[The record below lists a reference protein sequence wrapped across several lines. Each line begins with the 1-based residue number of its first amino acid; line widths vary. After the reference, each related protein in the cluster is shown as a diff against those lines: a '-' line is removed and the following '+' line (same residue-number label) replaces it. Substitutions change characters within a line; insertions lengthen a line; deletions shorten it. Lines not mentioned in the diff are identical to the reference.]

1 MATITNTVAA
11 FNGDQVRVEVDWND
25 ANRRMTR
32 GRVINNS
39 PFPCWLRFTKVSPS
53 VDFSFV
59 VDAGQTVERN
69 LPAGLVYQ
77 WINDPNDLTLGNGL
91 SLGDITIQARWPA

>member
-59 VDAGQTVERN
+59 VDAGPVR
-69 LPAGLVYQ
+69 PAQRSIPPGQ
-77 WINDPNDLTLGNGL
+77 GTAAASLTDAGTAAEFR
-91 SLGDITIQARWPA
+91 SARR